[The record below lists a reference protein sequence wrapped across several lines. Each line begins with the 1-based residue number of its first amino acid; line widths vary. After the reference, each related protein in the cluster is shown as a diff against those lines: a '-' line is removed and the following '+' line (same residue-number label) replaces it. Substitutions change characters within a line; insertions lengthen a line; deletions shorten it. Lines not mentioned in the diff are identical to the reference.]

1 MLCQFSFEN
10 FKSHK
15 NLSTLDLCAEP
26 LSEHID
32 SLIVDK
38 DGEKFLP
45 VSVIYGPNG
54 GGKSNT
60 LEAIYYFFSFILNLE
75 NISKKR
81 VKYSIPDV
89 PYHKFDLE
97 CKNKPTKFDVL
108 FRTTSYEVSYQISI
122 LGKEV
127 VEEYLYVKKINTND
141 AKTLIERNENETKL
155 YDVLEDIPVSKVSRN
170 IPLLSHIAF
179 NYDVDIINEI
189 INWFLNS
196 RFVNFGNFIQERN
209 INVPNTDEEIKKT
222 ISLLNQMGINIKE
235 IRKVKDENN
244 DEIKDVY
251 IKKINKDGDLIELNF
266 YEESSGTQKV
276 FSFSM
281 DILYSLSR
289 GGILVVDELDA
300 KLHPKLL
307 EFIIQLFT
315 NKETNKKG
323 AQLILTSH
331 DVSTMNSDV
340 FRRDEIWFCALNP
353 DNVSMLYSLYSFKR
367 EDGTKTRKDES
378 YGKRYL
384 EGRYGADPYL
394 KKILEWDGNVKA
406 D

>member
-60 LEAIYYFFSFILNLE
+60 LEAIYYFFGFILNLE

-81 VKYSIPDV
+81 VKYSTPDV

-108 FRTTSYEVSYQISI
+108 FRTTNYEVSYQISI

-196 RFVNFGNFIQERN
+196 RFINFGNFIQERN

-251 IKKINKDGDLIELNF
+251 IKKINKNGDLIELNF

-281 DILYSLSR
+281 DILYSLFK

-353 DNVSMLYSLYSFKR
+353 DNVSMLYSLYSFKK

-384 EGRYGADPYL
+384 EGKYGADPYL
-394 KKILEWDGNVKA
+394 RKMIDWEDNV
-406 D
+406 

>member
-32 SLIVDK
+32 SLIVGK

-108 FRTTSYEVSYQISI
+108 FRTTNYEVNYQISI

-189 INWFLNS
+189 INCF
-196 RFVNFGNFIQERN
+196 
-209 INVPNTDEEIKKT
+209 
-222 ISLLNQMGINIKE
+222 
-235 IRKVKDENN
+235 
-244 DEIKDVY
+244 
-251 IKKINKDGDLIELNF
+251 
-266 YEESSGTQKV
+266 
-276 FSFSM
+276 
-281 DILYSLSR
+281 
-289 GGILVVDELDA
+289 
-300 KLHPKLL
+300 
-307 EFIIQLFT
+307 
-315 NKETNKKG
+315 
-323 AQLILTSH
+323 
-331 DVSTMNSDV
+331 
-340 FRRDEIWFCALNP
+340 
-353 DNVSMLYSLYSFKR
+353 
-367 EDGTKTRKDES
+367 
-378 YGKRYL
+378 
-384 EGRYGADPYL
+384 
-394 KKILEWDGNVKA
+394 
-406 D
+406 

>member
-60 LEAIYYFFSFILNLE
+60 LEAIYYFFGFILNLE

-81 VKYSIPDV
+81 VKYSTPDV

-108 FRTTSYEVSYQISI
+108 FRTTNYEVSYQISI

-196 RFVNFGNFIQERN
+196 RFINFGNFIQERN

-251 IKKINKDGDLIELNF
+251 IKKINKNGDLIELNF

-281 DILYSLSR
+281 DILYSLFK

-353 DNVSMLYSLYSFKR
+353 DNVSMLYSLYSFKK

-384 EGRYGADPYL
+384 EGKYGADPYL
-394 KKILEWDGNVKA
+394 RKMIDWEDDV
-406 D
+406 

>member
-60 LEAIYYFFSFILNLE
+60 LEAIYYFFGFILNLE

-81 VKYSIPDV
+81 VKYSTPDV

-108 FRTTSYEVSYQISI
+108 FRTINYEVSYQISI

-196 RFVNFGNFIQERN
+196 RFINFGNFIQERN

-251 IKKINKDGDLIELNF
+251 IKKINKNGDLIELNF

-281 DILYSLSR
+281 DILYSLFK

-353 DNVSMLYSLYSFKR
+353 DNVSMLYSLYSFKK

-384 EGRYGADPYL
+384 EGKYGADPYL
-394 KKILEWDGNVKA
+394 RKMIDWEDDV
-406 D
+406 

>member
-10 FKSHK
+10 FRTHK
-15 NLSTLDLCAEP
+15 NESTLDLCAEA
-26 LSEHID
+26 LSEHTD
-32 SLIVDK
+32 SLIVGK

-60 LEAIYYFFSFILNLE
+60 LEAIWYFFNYVLNLE
-75 NISKKR
+75 KANALNLNFL
-81 VKYSIPDV
+81 VYDA
-89 PYHKFDLE
+89 PYYKFDLN

-108 FRTTSYEVSYQISI
+108 FRTTNYEVNYQISI

-127 VEEYLYVKKINTND
+127 VEEYLYVKKINEDNS
-141 AKTLIERNENETKL
+141 KVLIERNETQTKL

-170 IPLLSHIAF
+170 IPLFSHIAF
-179 NYDVDIINEI
+179 NYDIDIIDEI
-189 INWFLNS
+189 KQWFVNC
-196 RFVNFGNFIQERN
+196 RFVNFGNFINERS
-209 INVPNTDEEIKKT
+209 ITVPKTKKDLQKV
-222 ISLLNQMGINIKE
+222 IYLLNQMGINIKD
-235 IRKVKDENN
+235 IRIVKD
-244 DEIKDVY
+244 DKGVIKDVY

-266 YEESSGTQKV
+266 NEESSGTQKV

-331 DVSTMNSDV
+331 DISTMNSDV

-394 KKILEWDGNVKA
+394 RKMIDWEDNV
-406 D
+406 